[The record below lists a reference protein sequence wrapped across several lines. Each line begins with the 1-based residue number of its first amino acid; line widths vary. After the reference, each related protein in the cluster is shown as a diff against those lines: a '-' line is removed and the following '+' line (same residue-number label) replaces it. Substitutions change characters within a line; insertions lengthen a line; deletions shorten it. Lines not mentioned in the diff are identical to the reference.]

1 MEMECL
7 DRIGLRREDVY
18 KGIGT
23 LSDLIHTPPRTN
35 MELCKRLLNVE
46 DSVRKG
52 LLFLTNAV
60 TGNDLLTHSLLID
73 LEHVP
78 IYKGI
83 GKEGFTTDIELMKE
97 ASVVIKAIQAEKV
110 FSTVYEAFCKVSP
123 KAQAISL
130 GYILDKLFMPYL
142 HDYMDNALANL
153 IDFSNAPKV

>member
-23 LSDLIHTPPRTN
+23 LSDLIHTPPETN
-35 MELCKRLLNVE
+35 LELCNRLLNLE
-46 DSVRKG
+46 EPVRRG
-52 LLFLTNAV
+52 LLFISNVV
-60 TGNDLLTHSLLID
+60 TRNDLLTHSLLLD
-73 LEHVP
+73 LEHVS
-78 IYKGI
+78 IYKGT
-83 GKEGFTTDIELMKE
+83 GKEELTMDIELITE
-97 ASVVIKAIQAEKV
+97 ASIVIKAVQTEEV
-110 FSTVYEAFCKVSP
+110 FSAIYETYCKVSP

-142 HDYMDNALANL
+142 YGYMDNALANL